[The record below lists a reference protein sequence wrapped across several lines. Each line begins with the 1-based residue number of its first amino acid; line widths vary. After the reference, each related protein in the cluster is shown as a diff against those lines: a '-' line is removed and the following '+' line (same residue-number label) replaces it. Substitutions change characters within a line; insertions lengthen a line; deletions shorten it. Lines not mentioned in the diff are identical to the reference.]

1 AGLSGPRFEPVEPV
15 PLYGCGVVAEGRLQK
30 YFGSLNGCPMRLDP
44 IALPLRTIR
53 LPPAWVGK
61 RTWPIPVT
69 TSGHTIPVM
78 AIRRRKRTTAG
89 RTIEFMSGLPSDEV
103 REHQCEIDQ
112 LDTQEGDDDS
122 PQSVDQKV
130 APQQHRRSE
139 RAVLDA
145 LQSEWDQYDDDERV
159 EDYRR

>member
-1 AGLSGPRFEPVEPV
+1 MSGSRPLPDAVTRSTGIGALLVGSTAWRASIRAFTASVSAGLSGPRFEPVEPV

-89 RTIEFMSGLPSDEV
+89 RTIEFMSGLPSDEL
-103 REHQCEIDQ
+103 REHQCEIAQ
-112 LDTQEGDDDS
+112 LDTQ
-122 PQSVDQKV
+122 
-130 APQQHRRSE
+130 
-139 RAVLDA
+139 
-145 LQSEWDQYDDDERV
+145 
-159 EDYRR
+159 